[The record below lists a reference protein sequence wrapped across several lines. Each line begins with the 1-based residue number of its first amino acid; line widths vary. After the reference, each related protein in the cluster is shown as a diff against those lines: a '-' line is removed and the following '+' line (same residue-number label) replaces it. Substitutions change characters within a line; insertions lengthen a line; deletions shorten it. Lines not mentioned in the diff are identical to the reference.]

1 YIDNNKKKG
10 ESDLKAAV
18 WFRKSLV
25 ILVSVLT
32 FGLVTPSDLA
42 WLAEADSL
50 KDTKK
55 GLVEEEHLAHLSSQ
69 KPTEIEEGFNREEF
83 LSGILDKAEE
93 NAIMKFGE
101 KINPKIGDEFKMAI
115 LPKMEDAIT
124 EITAQFPDEELQ
136 QLTITEQP
144 SAGRAE
150 KIFHIYDSI
159 SGKDIMR
166 FHVRQENPPL
176 EGYWFDFHYHTYHDS
191 YATHYDIGKI
201 YWDKNTPPEWTSKQR
216 LS

>member
-1 YIDNNKKKG
+1 M
-10 ESDLKAAV
+10 KAAV

-55 GLVEEEHLAHLSSQ
+55 GLVEEEGLAYLPSQ
-69 KPTEIEEGFNREEF
+69 NSTEREEEFNREEF
-83 LSGILDKAEE
+83 LSDILNKAEE
-93 NAIMKFGE
+93 NAFMKFGE

-115 LPKMEDAIT
+115 LPKMEEAIT
-124 EITAQFPDEELQ
+124 EMAAQFPDEKLQ

-159 SGKDIMR
+159 SGKDIIR

-176 EGYWFDFHYHTYHDS
+176 EGYWFNFHYHTYHDS
-191 YATHYDIGKI
+191 FATHYNIGKI

-216 LS
+216 LA

>member
-1 YIDNNKKKG
+1 
-10 ESDLKAAV
+10 LKAAV
-18 WFRKSLV
+18 WLRKSLV

-55 GLVEEEHLAHLSSQ
+55 GLVEEEGLAYLPSQ
-69 KPTEIEEGFNREEF
+69 DSTELEEEFNREEF
-83 LSGILDKAEE
+83 LSDILNKAEE
-93 NAIMKFGE
+93 NAFMKFGD
-101 KINPKIGDEFKMAI
+101 KINPKIGDEFKMVI
-115 LPKMEDAIT
+115 LPKMEEAIT
-124 EITAQFPDEELQ
+124 EMAAQFPDEKLQ

-150 KIFHIYDSI
+150 EIFHIYDSN
-159 SGKDIMR
+159 SGKDIIR

-176 EGYWFDFHYHTYHDS
+176 EGHWFDFHYHTYHDS
-191 YATHYDIGKI
+191 FATHYNIGKI
-201 YWDKNTPPEWTSKQR
+201 YWDKNTPPEWTSKQK

>member
-1 YIDNNKKKG
+1 M
-10 ESDLKAAV
+10 KATA
-18 WFRKSLV
+18 WLRKSLV

-55 GLVEEEHLAHLSSQ
+55 GLVEEEGLAYLASQ
-69 KPTEIEEGFNREEF
+69 NSAETKERFNREEF

-93 NAIMKFGE
+93 SAYMKFGE
-101 KINPKIGDEFKMAI
+101 KINPKIGDEFKLAI
-115 LPKMEDAIT
+115 LPKIEEALT
-124 EITAQFPDEELQ
+124 EMAAQFPDEQLQ
-136 QLTITEQP
+136 QLTVTEQP

-150 KIFHIYDSI
+150 KIFHVYDSL
-159 SGKDIMR
+159 SGKDIIR

-191 YATHYDIGKI
+191 FATHHDLGKI
-201 YWDKNTPPEWTSKQR
+201 YWDKNTPPEWTSKQQR

>member
-1 YIDNNKKKG
+1 M
-10 ESDLKAAV
+10 KAAV

-32 FGLVTPSDLA
+32 FGLVTPTDLA

-55 GLVEEEHLAHLSSQ
+55 GLVEEEGLAYLPSQ
-69 KPTEIEEGFNREEF
+69 NSNELEEEFNREEF
-83 LSGILDKAEE
+83 LSDILNKAEE
-93 NAIMKFGE
+93 NAFMKFGE

-115 LPKMEDAIT
+115 LPKMEEAIA
-124 EITAQFPDEELQ
+124 EMAAQFPDEKLQ

-150 KIFHIYDSI
+150 KIFHIYDSN
-159 SGKDIMR
+159 SGKDIIR
-166 FHVRQENPPL
+166 FHVRQENPPQ

-191 YATHYDIGKI
+191 FATHYNIGKI

>member
-1 YIDNNKKKG
+1 M
-10 ESDLKAAV
+10 KAAV

-55 GLVEEEHLAHLSSQ
+55 GLVEEEGLAYLPSQ
-69 KPTEIEEGFNREEF
+69 NSTELEEEFNREEF
-83 LSGILDKAEE
+83 LSGILNKAEE
-93 NAIMKFGE
+93 NAFMKFGE

-115 LPKMEDAIT
+115 LPKMEEAIT
-124 EITAQFPDEELQ
+124 EMAAQYPDEKLQ

-159 SGKDIMR
+159 SGKDIIR

-191 YATHYDIGKI
+191 FATHYNIGKI

>member
-1 YIDNNKKKG
+1 M
-10 ESDLKAAV
+10 KATA

-32 FGLVTPSDLA
+32 FGLVTPTDLA

-55 GLVEEEHLAHLSSQ
+55 GLVEEEGLAYLASQ
-69 KPTEIEEGFNREEF
+69 NRTERKEEFNREEF
-83 LSGILDKAEE
+83 LSGLLDKAEE
-93 NAIMKFGE
+93 NAFMKFGE
-101 KINPKIGDEFKMAI
+101 KINPKIGDEFKLAI
-115 LPKMEDAIT
+115 LPKMEEAIV
-124 EITAQFPDEELQ
+124 EMAEHFPDEQLQ

-150 KIFHIYDSI
+150 KIFNIYDSL
-159 SGKDIMR
+159 SGKDIIR

-176 EGYWFDFHYHTYHDS
+176 EGYWFNFHYHTHHDAF
-191 YATHYDIGKI
+191 ATHYDMGKI
-201 YWDKNTPPEWTSKQR
+201 YWDKNTPPEWTGKQL

>member
-1 YIDNNKKKG
+1 M
-10 ESDLKAAV
+10 KAAV

-55 GLVEEEHLAHLSSQ
+55 GLVEEEGLAYLPSQ
-69 KPTEIEEGFNREEF
+69 DSTELEEEFNREEF
-83 LSGILDKAEE
+83 LSDILNKAEE
-93 NAIMKFGE
+93 NAFMKFGD
-101 KINPKIGDEFKMAI
+101 KINPKIGDEFKMVI
-115 LPKMEDAIT
+115 LPKMEEAIT
-124 EITAQFPDEELQ
+124 EMAAQFPDEKLQ

-150 KIFHIYDSI
+150 KIFHIYDSN
-159 SGKDIMR
+159 SGMDIIR

-176 EGYWFDFHYHTYHDS
+176 EGHWFDFHYHTYHDS
-191 YATHYDIGKI
+191 FAPHYNIGKI
-201 YWDKNTPPEWTSKQR
+201 YWDKNTPPEWTSKQK

>member
-1 YIDNNKKKG
+1 M
-10 ESDLKAAV
+10 KATA

-42 WLAEADSL
+42 WLAEADTL

-55 GLVEEEHLAHLSSQ
+55 GLVEEEGLAYLASQ
-69 KPTEIEEGFNREEF
+69 NSTERKEEFNREEF

-93 NAIMKFGE
+93 SAYMKFGE
-101 KINPKIGDEFKMAI
+101 KINPKIGDEFKQVI
-115 LPKMEDAIT
+115 LPKMEEALT
-124 EITAQFPDEELQ
+124 EMASQYPDGKLQ

-159 SGKDIMR
+159 SGKDIIR

-191 YATHYDIGKI
+191 FAAHHDLGKI
-201 YWDKNTPPEWTSKQR
+201 YWDKNTPPEWTSKQK

>member
-1 YIDNNKKKG
+1 M
-10 ESDLKAAV
+10 KAAV

-32 FGLVTPSDLA
+32 FGLVTPSDLG

-55 GLVEEEHLAHLSSQ
+55 GLVEEEGLAYLPSRNS
-69 KPTEIEEGFNREEF
+69 TELEEEFNREEF
-83 LSGILDKAEE
+83 LSGILNKAEE
-93 NAIMKFGE
+93 NAFMKFGD

-115 LPKMEDAIT
+115 LPKMEEVIT
-124 EITAQFPDEELQ
+124 EMAAQFPNEKLQ

-150 KIFHIYDSI
+150 KIFHIYDSN
-159 SGKDIMR
+159 SGKDIIR

-191 YATHYDIGKI
+191 FATHYNIGKI

-216 LS
+216 LT

>member
-1 YIDNNKKKG
+1 MKT
-10 ESDLKAAV
+10 AV
-18 WFRKSLV
+18 WFRKSLI

-50 KDTKK
+50 KDAKK
-55 GLVEEEHLAHLSSQ
+55 GLVEEKGSAYLASQ
-69 KPTEIEEGFNREEF
+69 KPTELEDEFNREEF

-93 NAIMKFGE
+93 NAFMKFGD
-101 KINPKIGDEFKMAI
+101 KIKPKIGDEFKMAI
-115 LPKMEDAIT
+115 FPKVEEAIT
-124 EITAQFPDEELQ
+124 EMATQFPDEKLQ

-159 SGKDIMR
+159 SGKDIIR

-176 EGYWFDFHYHTYHDS
+176 EGYWFNFHYHTYHDS
-191 YATHYDIGKI
+191 FATHYDIGKI
-201 YWDKNTPPEWTSKQR
+201 YWDKNTPPEWTSKR
-216 LS
+216 MLS

>member
-1 YIDNNKKKG
+1 M
-10 ESDLKAAV
+10 KAAV

-55 GLVEEEHLAHLSSQ
+55 GLVEEEGLAYLPSQ
-69 KPTEIEEGFNREEF
+69 NSTELEEEFNREEF
-83 LSGILDKAEE
+83 LSGILNKAEE
-93 NAIMKFGE
+93 NAFMKFGD
-101 KINPKIGDEFKMAI
+101 KINPKIGDEFKMVI
-115 LPKMEDAIT
+115 LPKMEEAIT
-124 EITAQFPDEELQ
+124 EMAAQFPDEKLQ

-150 KIFHIYDSI
+150 KIFHIYDSN
-159 SGKDIMR
+159 SGKDIIR

-191 YATHYDIGKI
+191 FATHYNIGKI

>member
-1 YIDNNKKKG
+1 M
-10 ESDLKAAV
+10 KAAV

-55 GLVEEEHLAHLSSQ
+55 GLVEEEGLSYLPSQ
-69 KPTEIEEGFNREEF
+69 NSTELEEEFNREEF
-83 LSGILDKAEE
+83 LSGIMNKAEE
-93 NAIMKFGE
+93 NAFVKFGE

-115 LPKMEDAIT
+115 LPKMEEAIT
-124 EITAQFPDEELQ
+124 EMAAQFPDEKLQ

-150 KIFHIYDSI
+150 KIFHIYDTN
-159 SGKDIMR
+159 SGKDIIR

-191 YATHYDIGKI
+191 FATHYNIGKI
-201 YWDKNTPPEWTSKQR
+201 YWDKNTPPEWTSKQK

>member
-1 YIDNNKKKG
+1 
-10 ESDLKAAV
+10 LKAAV

-55 GLVEEEHLAHLSSQ
+55 GLVEEEGLAYLPSQ
-69 KPTEIEEGFNREEF
+69 NSTEIEEEFNREVF
-83 LSGILDKAEE
+83 LSDILNKAEE
-93 NAIMKFGE
+93 NAFMKFGD
-101 KINPKIGDEFKMAI
+101 KINPKIGDEFKMVI
-115 LPKMEDAIT
+115 LPKMEEAIT
-124 EITAQFPDEELQ
+124 EMAAQFPDEKLQ

-144 SAGRAE
+144 SAGRSE

-159 SGKDIMR
+159 SGKDIIR

-176 EGYWFDFHYHTYHDS
+176 EGHWFDFHYHTHHDS
-191 YATHYDIGKI
+191 FATHYNIGKI
-201 YWDKNTPPEWTSKQR
+201 YWDKNTPPEWTSKQK

>member
-1 YIDNNKKKG
+1 M
-10 ESDLKAAV
+10 KAAV

-55 GLVEEEHLAHLSSQ
+55 GLVEEEGLAYLPSQ
-69 KPTEIEEGFNREEF
+69 NSTELAEEFNREEF
-83 LSGILDKAEE
+83 LSGILNKAEE
-93 NAIMKFGE
+93 NAFMKFGD

-115 LPKMEDAIT
+115 LPKMEEAIT
-124 EITAQFPDEELQ
+124 EMAAQFPDEKLQ

-150 KIFHIYDSI
+150 KIFHIYDSN
-159 SGKDIMR
+159 SGKDIIR

-191 YATHYDIGKI
+191 FATHYNIGKI

>member
-1 YIDNNKKKG
+1 M
-10 ESDLKAAV
+10 KAAV

-55 GLVEEEHLAHLSSQ
+55 GLMEEEGLAYLPSQ
-69 KPTEIEEGFNREEF
+69 NTTVLEEEFNREEF

-93 NAIMKFGE
+93 NAFLKFGD
-101 KINPKIGDEFKMAI
+101 KIHPKIGDEFKIAI
-115 LPKMEDAIT
+115 LPKMEEAIT
-124 EITAQFPDEELQ
+124 EMAAQFPDEKLQ

-150 KIFHIYDSI
+150 KIFHIYEYN
-159 SGKDIMR
+159 SGKDIIR

-191 YATHYDIGKI
+191 FATHYNIGKI

-216 LS
+216 IS

>member
-1 YIDNNKKKG
+1 M
-10 ESDLKAAV
+10 KAAV

-55 GLVEEEHLAHLSSQ
+55 GIVEEEGLAYLPSQ
-69 KPTEIEEGFNREEF
+69 NSTELEEEFNRQEF
-83 LSGILDKAEE
+83 LSGILNKAEE
-93 NAIMKFGE
+93 NAFMKFGD

-115 LPKMEDAIT
+115 LPKMEEAIT
-124 EITAQFPDEELQ
+124 EMAAQFPDEKLQ

-150 KIFHIYDSI
+150 KIFHIYDSN
-159 SGKDIMR
+159 SGKDIIR

-191 YATHYDIGKI
+191 FATHYNIGKI

-216 LS
+216 IS

>member
-1 YIDNNKKKG
+1 MKT
-10 ESDLKAAV
+10 AV
-18 WFRKSLV
+18 WFRKSLI

-50 KDTKK
+50 KDAKK
-55 GLVEEEHLAHLSSQ
+55 GLVEEEGSAYRASQ
-69 KPTEIEEGFNREEF
+69 KPTELEDEFDREEF

-93 NAIMKFGE
+93 NAFMKFGD
-101 KINPKIGDEFKMAI
+101 KIKPKIGDEFKMAI
-115 LPKMEDAIT
+115 FPKVEEAIT
-124 EITAQFPDEELQ
+124 EMAAQFPDEKLQ

-150 KIFHIYDSI
+150 KIFHIYDST
-159 SGKDIMR
+159 SGKDIIR

-176 EGYWFDFHYHTYHDS
+176 EGYWFNFHYHTYHDS
-191 YATHYDIGKI
+191 FATHYDIGKI
-201 YWDKNTPPEWTSKQR
+201 YWDKNTPPEWTSKQM

>member
-1 YIDNNKKKG
+1 M
-10 ESDLKAAV
+10 KAAV

-55 GLVEEEHLAHLSSQ
+55 GLVEEEELAYLPSQ
-69 KPTEIEEGFNREEF
+69 NSTEREEEFNREEF
-83 LSGILDKAEE
+83 LSDILNKAEE
-93 NAIMKFGE
+93 NAFMKFGE

-115 LPKMEDAIT
+115 LPKMEEAIT
-124 EITAQFPDEELQ
+124 EMAAQFPDEKLQ

-159 SGKDIMR
+159 SGKDIIR

-176 EGYWFDFHYHTYHDS
+176 EGYWFNFHYHTYHDS
-191 YATHYDIGKI
+191 FATHYNIGKI

-216 LS
+216 LA

>member
-1 YIDNNKKKG
+1 M
-10 ESDLKAAV
+10 KAAV

-55 GLVEEEHLAHLSSQ
+55 GLVEEEGLAYLPSQ
-69 KPTEIEEGFNREEF
+69 NSTEIEEEFNREEF
-83 LSGILDKAEE
+83 LSDILNKAEE
-93 NAIMKFGE
+93 NAFMKFGD
-101 KINPKIGDEFKMAI
+101 KINPKIGDEFKMVI
-115 LPKMEDAIT
+115 LPKMEEAIT
-124 EITAQFPDEELQ
+124 EMAAQFPDEKLQ

-159 SGKDIMR
+159 SGKDIIR

-191 YATHYDIGKI
+191 FATHYNIGKI
-201 YWDKNTPPEWTSKQR
+201 YWDKNTPPEWTSKQK

>member
-1 YIDNNKKKG
+1 M
-10 ESDLKAAV
+10 KATA

-55 GLVEEEHLAHLSSQ
+55 GLVEEEGLAYLASQ
-69 KPTEIEEGFNREEF
+69 NSTERKAEFNREEF

-93 NAIMKFGE
+93 SAYMKFGE
-101 KINPKIGDEFKMAI
+101 KINPKIGDEFKLAI
-115 LPKMEDAIT
+115 LPKMQEALT
-124 EITAQFPDEELQ
+124 EMASQFPDEKLQ

-150 KIFHIYDSI
+150 KIFHIYDSL
-159 SGKDIMR
+159 SGKDIIR

-176 EGYWFDFHYHTYHDS
+176 EGYWFDFHYHTYHD
-191 YATHYDIGKI
+191 AFTAHHDLGKI
-201 YWDKNTPPEWTSKQR
+201 YWDKNTPPEWTSKQQK

>member
-1 YIDNNKKKG
+1 M
-10 ESDLKAAV
+10 KAAV

-32 FGLVTPSDLA
+32 FGLVTPSDLG

-55 GLVEEEHLAHLSSQ
+55 GLVEEEGLAYLPSRNS
-69 KPTEIEEGFNREEF
+69 TELEEEFNREEF
-83 LSGILDKAEE
+83 LSGILNKAEE
-93 NAIMKFGE
+93 NAFMKFGD

-115 LPKMEDAIT
+115 LPKMEEAIT
-124 EITAQFPDEELQ
+124 EMAAQFPNEKLQ

-150 KIFHIYDSI
+150 KIFHIYDSN
-159 SGKDIMR
+159 SGKDIIR

-191 YATHYDIGKI
+191 FATHYNIGKI

-216 LS
+216 LT

>member
-1 YIDNNKKKG
+1 M
-10 ESDLKAAV
+10 KAAV

-55 GLVEEEHLAHLSSQ
+55 GLMDEEGLAYLSSQ
-69 KPTEIEEGFNREEF
+69 KPTEPEEEFDREEF
-83 LSGILDKAEE
+83 LSDIFNKAEE
-93 NAIMKFGE
+93 NAFMKFGD
-101 KINPKIGDEFKMAI
+101 KINPKIGDEFKMVI
-115 LPKMEDAIT
+115 LPKMEEAIT
-124 EITAQFPDEELQ
+124 EMAAQFPDEKLQ

-150 KIFHIYDSI
+150 KIFHIYDSN
-159 SGKDIMR
+159 SGRDIIR

-176 EGYWFDFHYHTYHDS
+176 DGYWFNFHYHTYHDS
-191 YATHYDIGKI
+191 FASHYDIGKI

>member
-1 YIDNNKKKG
+1 M
-10 ESDLKAAV
+10 KATV

-32 FGLVTPSDLA
+32 FGLVTPTDLA

-55 GLVEEEHLAHLSSQ
+55 GLVEEEHLAYLSSQ
-69 KPTEIEEGFNREEF
+69 KPTEIEEAFNREEF

-93 NAIMKFGE
+93 NAFMKFGE

-124 EITAQFPDEELQ
+124 EITAQFPDEKLQ

-159 SGKDIMR
+159 SGKDIIR

>member
-1 YIDNNKKKG
+1 
-10 ESDLKAAV
+10 LKAAV

-32 FGLVTPSDLA
+32 FGLVTPSDLS

-55 GLVEEEHLAHLSSQ
+55 GLVEEEGLAYFPSQ
-69 KPTEIEEGFNREEF
+69 NSTELEEEFNREEF
-83 LSGILDKAEE
+83 LSDILNKAEE
-93 NAIMKFGE
+93 NAFMKFGE

-115 LPKMEDAIT
+115 LPKMEEAIT
-124 EITAQFPDEELQ
+124 EMAAQFPDEKLQ

-159 SGKDIMR
+159 SGKDIIR

-176 EGYWFDFHYHTYHDS
+176 EGYWFDFHYHTHHDS
-191 YATHYDIGKI
+191 FVTHYNIGKI

-216 LS
+216 LA

>member
-1 YIDNNKKKG
+1 MK
-10 ESDLKAAV
+10 SAV

-32 FGLVTPSDLA
+32 FGLVTPSDLS

-55 GLVEEEHLAHLSSQ
+55 GLVEEEHLSYLSSQ
-69 KPTEIEEGFNREEF
+69 KPTEIEEEFNREEF

-93 NAIMKFGE
+93 NAFMKFGE
-101 KINPKIGDEFKMAI
+101 KINPKIGDEFKIAI

-124 EITAQFPDEELQ
+124 EITSQFPDEKLQ

-150 KIFHIYDSI
+150 KIFHIFDSI

-191 YATHYDIGKI
+191 YATHYDLGKI

>member
-1 YIDNNKKKG
+1 M
-10 ESDLKAAV
+10 KAAV

-32 FGLVTPSDLA
+32 FGLVTPTDLA

-55 GLVEEEHLAHLSSQ
+55 GLVEEEGLAYLPSQ
-69 KPTEIEEGFNREEF
+69 NSNELEEEFNREEF
-83 LSGILDKAEE
+83 LSDILNKAEE
-93 NAIMKFGE
+93 NAFMKFGE

-115 LPKMEDAIT
+115 LPKMEEAIA
-124 EITAQFPDEELQ
+124 EMAAQFPDDKLQ

-150 KIFHIYDSI
+150 KIFHIYDSN
-159 SGKDIMR
+159 SGKDIIR

-191 YATHYDIGKI
+191 FATHYNIGKI